1 MSDGEVRKLAA
12 IMFTDMVGY
21 SALSQRDDKLALE
34 LLEEHRQLLRE
45 IFPRFNGTEI
55 KTIGDAFLIE
65 FNSALEAAQCAIEIQ
80 RTLAKRNHDVTADR
94 RIELKI
100 GIHIGDVVHRGG
112 DVYGDGVNIASR
124 IEPLAGA
131 GGICVSMDVE
141 RQIRNALEA
150 RFEKLAPTELKNISV
165 PMELFRIV
173 LPWEKKSEVRSEIR
187 RGESQKSAVS
197 ERVAAPTRRFA
208 LIGGLVLLLIIGIGW
223 WWTTQSH
230 KNPVAA
236 SPNPE
241 SGPQQNIPEES
252 IAVLPLTNE
261 GGAKDEQYFSD
272 GLSEDLITALS
283 QFAGLKVI
291 GRNSS
296 FQFRDSKDDSKTIGA
311 KLGVAHLLEG
321 SVRRAADAV
330 RISAELINATDGT
343 TLWSQHYDRPYKDL
357 FKLQDDITTAVANAL
372 KAKLLNPG
380 EAAAQSERPPS
391 GSLQAYNAFL
401 KGNFHFQHSTKD
413 GLRQAIDSYQTAVS
427 LDPKYAQAYAAM
439 GSAQT
444 FYGDYFSGAEA
455 QQNFAMARASI
466 NNALTLNPDLA
477 GAHVAH
483 ALLLAFADLDFV
495 GAKTEF
501 ERAVELAPNN
511 LDAVASLAQMRAAFG
526 HPEAAIEPIRKTLEN
541 DPRNAGWYGLL
552 ANDLM
557 AVGRVDEAEQA
568 TRQQIDLG
576 GTEENLKSRLCTI
589 EVLRGNGA
597 AALEKAQQL
606 PVGRSRDFALAR
618 ARQIGND
625 SAAASAALKTL
636 IDNYANTNAYLI
648 AGVYALRRDPDS
660 MFAWLDR
667 AWANRE
673 DNVVIVYYD
682 PFVLRYKGDPRFA
695 AFCKKIGLPTPT
707 EVAASKP

>member
-1 MSDGEVRKLAA
+1 MTTATEHRKLAA

-21 SALSQRDDKLALE
+21 SALSQRDDKLAQE

-55 KTIGDAFLIE
+55 KTIGDAFLVE
-65 FNSALEAAQCAIEIQ
+65 FNSALGAAQCAIEIQ
-80 RTLAKRNHDVTADR
+80 RTLAKRNHDVIADR

-100 GIHIGDVVHRGG
+100 GIHIGDVVHRAG

-150 RFEKLAPTELKNISV
+150 RFEKLAPTDLKNISV
-165 PMELFRIV
+165 AMDLFRIV
-173 LPWEKKSEVRSEIR
+173 LPWERSAGGRKSEIGNLKSEIGKKHR
-187 RGESQKSAVS
+187 SFSIKTFAV
-197 ERVAAPTRRFA
+197 VGT
-208 LIGGLVLLLIIGIGW
+208 LIVIAITVGW
-223 WWTTQSH
+223 WWTTRKPLPSHGQSVSSVS
-230 KNPVAA
+230 N
-236 SPNPE
+236 
-241 SGPQQNIPEES
+241 QQANIPDKS

-283 QFAGLKVI
+283 QLAGLKVI

-330 RISAELINATDGT
+330 RISAELINAADGT

-372 KAKLLNPG
+372 KTKLLNPG

-466 NNALTLNPDLA
+466 NTALTLNPDLA

-552 ANDLM
+552 AGDLM
-557 AVGRVDEAEQA
+557 AVGRLDEAEQA
-568 TRQQIDLG
+568 TRQQIELG
-576 GTEENLKSRLCTI
+576 GTEESLKSRLCTI
-589 EVLRGNGA
+589 EVLRGNAA
-597 AALEKAQQL
+597 AALEKAEQL
-606 PVGRSRDFALAR
+606 SPGRSREFALAR

-625 SAAASAALKTL
+625 AAAASAAVQTL
-636 IDNYANTNAYLI
+636 IDHYAAADAYHI
-648 AGVYALRRDPDS
+648 AGVYALRRDPDD
-660 MFAWLDR
+660 MFKWLDR

-673 DNVVIVYYD
+673 NTVCVLYYD
-682 PFVLRYKGDPRFA
+682 PLVLRYKDDPRFA
-695 AFCKKIGLPTPT
+695 AFCQKVGLPTPA
-707 EVAASKP
+707 EVAAAPKP

>member
-1 MSDGEVRKLAA
+1 MSERSFFA
-12 IMFTDMVGY
+12 
-21 SALSQRDDKLALE
+21 
-34 LLEEHRQLLRE
+34 
-45 IFPRFNGTEI
+45 
-55 KTIGDAFLIE
+55 
-65 FNSALEAAQCAIEIQ
+65 
-80 RTLAKRNHDVTADR
+80 
-94 RIELKI
+94 ELKRRNVYKVAVAYA
-100 GIHIGDVVHRGG
+100 VVGWLL
-112 DVYGDGVNIASR
+112 VQVATQVF
-124 IEPLAGA
+124 PF
-131 GGICVSMDVE
+131 
-141 RQIRNALEA
+141 
-150 RFEKLAPTELKNISV
+150 FEIPNWA
-165 PMELFRIV
+165 
-173 LPWEKKSEVRSEIR
+173 VR
-187 RGESQKSAVS
+187 
-197 ERVAAPTRRFA
+197 
-208 LIGGLVLLLIIGIGW
+208 LVVLLIIVGFPISLVIAWAFEMTPEGIKR
-223 WWTTQSH
+223 TE
-230 KNPVAA
+230 VADA
-236 SPNPE
+236 EHEHSRGKTWIYVVLIGAAVSIGLFFVGRYSAQRTSVE
-241 SGPQQNIPEES
+241 SGRPSPAAAGSLPEKS

-330 RISAELINATDGT
+330 RISAELINAADGT

-357 FKLQDDITTAVANAL
+357 FKLQDDITAAVAEAL
-372 KAKLLNPG
+372 KTKLLNPG

-466 NNALTLNPDLA
+466 NTALTLNPDLA

-557 AVGRVDEAEQA
+557 AVGRLDEAEQA
-568 TRQQIDLG
+568 THQQIDLG
-576 GTEENLKSRLCTI
+576 GNEENVKSRLCTI
-589 EVLRGNGA
+589 EVLRGNAA
-597 AALEKAQQL
+597 AALEKAEL
-606 PVGRSRDFALAR
+606 LSPGRSRDFALAR
-618 ARQIGND
+618 ARQIGKD
-625 SAAASAALKTL
+625 AAAALATVQTL
-636 IDNYANTNAYLI
+636 IDHYADADAYHI
-648 AGVYALRRDPDS
+648 AGVYALRRDPDD
-660 MFAWLDR
+660 MFKWLDR

-673 DNVVIVYYD
+673 NTVCVLYYD
-682 PFVLRYKGDPRFA
+682 PLVLRYKDDPRFA
-695 AFCKKIGLPTPT
+695 AFCQKVGLPTPA
-707 EVAASKP
+707 EVAAASKP